1 MTATIYIITTK
12 SFGHTFKSL
21 RKDNHGI
28 PPLNLNDTV
37 ISENLHKANAFNDYF
52 KSVFTTENL
61 QSFPDKGPSPHP
73 DIDDITIS
81 SPGILK
87 LLNNL
92 NVNKATGPDRIC
104 ARVLRETSSIIAPIL
119 TIIFQCSLDTGII
132 PEDWKTANIVPIH
145 KK

>member
-1 MTATIYIITTK
+1 MIAITIN
-12 SFGHTFKSL
+12 SFGHTYIKSL

-73 DIDDITIS
+73 DIDDITTYFLSWNTQI
-81 SPGILK
+81 
-87 LLNNL
+87 
-92 NVNKATGPDRIC
+92 T
-104 ARVLRETSSIIAPIL
+104 
-119 TIIFQCSLDTGII
+119 
-132 PEDWKTANIVPIH
+132 
-145 KK
+145 